1 MRCRE
6 IATENV
12 ESLPENASVADAAK
26 LMAVTG
32 LGFLPVC
39 DTQRRVLGVVTD
51 RDLVV
56 QSMARGLDPGL
67 TPITCVMSRPP
78 VNCFVDGDLG
88 MAERIMAE
96 EQKSRLV
103 LVDQNGAFAGVLS
116 IADIAERAPKREALR
131 TLQAVLWREALG
143 PRGGAPRDQE
153 PFLTPEPEPTGDRA
167 HAHAHD
173 TVFTGGRHG
182 GGYTEFP

>member
-6 IATENV
+6 IATENM

-26 LMAVTG
+26 LMAVKG

-39 DTQRRVLGVVTD
+39 DGDRKVLGVVTD

-56 QSMARGLDPGL
+56 QAMARGLDPGQ
-67 TPITCVMSRPP
+67 TPITSVMSRPP
-78 VNCFVDGDLG
+78 VTCFVDGDLG
-88 MAERIMAE
+88 MAERVMAD

-103 LVDQNGAFAGVLS
+103 LVDQDGTLAGVLS

-143 PRGGAPRDQE
+143 PRGGAPADQE
-153 PFLTPEPEPTGDRA
+153 RFLTPEPEAAGERG
-167 HAHAHD
+167 HAQQP
-173 TVFTGGRHG
+173 TVFTGGHHDD
-182 GGYTEFP
+182 GYTEFP

>member
-1 MRCRE
+1 M
-6 IATENV
+6 

-32 LGFLPVC
+32 VGFLPIC
-39 DTQRRVLGVVTD
+39 DADHKVLGVVTD

-56 QSMARGLDPGL
+56 TAMARGLDPAL
-67 TPITCVMSRPP
+67 TPITSVMSRPP
-78 VNCFVDGDLG
+78 VTCFVDGDLG
-88 MAERIMAE
+88 MAERMMAE

-103 LVDQNGAFAGVLS
+103 LVDQKGLLAGVLS

-143 PRGGAPRDQE
+143 PRGGAPSDQE
-153 PFLTPEPEPTGDRA
+153 PFLTPEPEPTGDRP
-167 HAHAHD
+167 HAQD
-173 TVFTGGRHG
+173 TVFTGGRHND
-182 GGYTEFP
+182 GYTEFP

>member
-6 IATENV
+6 IATENI

-32 LGFLPVC
+32 LGFLPIC
-39 DTQRRVLGVVTD
+39 DADHKVLGVVTD

-56 QSMARGLDPGL
+56 KSMARGLDPGA
-67 TPITCVMSRPP
+67 TPISTVMSRPP
-78 VNCFVDGDLG
+78 LVCFIDGDLG
-88 MAERIMAE
+88 MAERMMAE

-103 LVDQNGAFAGVLS
+103 LVDQNGTLAGVLT

-143 PRGGAPRDQE
+143 PRGGAPSDQG
-153 PFLTPEPEPTGDRA
+153 PFLTPEPETTGD
-167 HAHAHD
+167 HARTQE
-173 TVFTGGRHG
+173 TVFTGGHRND
-182 GGYTEFP
+182 GYTEFP

>member
-6 IATENV
+6 IATENM
-12 ESLPENASVADAAK
+12 ESLPENASVADAAR

-32 LGFLPVC
+32 VGFLPIC
-39 DTQRRVLGVVTD
+39 DADRKVLGVVTD

-56 QSMARGLDPGL
+56 KAMSRGLDPGL
-67 TPITCVMSRPP
+67 TPITSVMSHPP
-78 VNCFVDGDLG
+78 VTCFVDGDLG
-88 MAERIMAE
+88 MAERMMAE

-103 LVDQNGAFAGVLS
+103 LVDQKGFLAGVLS

-153 PFLTPEPEPTGDRA
+153 PFLTPEPEPTGDRPR
-167 HAHAHD
+167 AHD
-173 TVFTGGRHG
+173 TVFTGGHRND
-182 GGYTEFP
+182 GYTEFP

>member
-1 MRCRE
+1 MRCRD
-6 IATENV
+6 IASENI

-26 LMAVTG
+26 LMAASG
-32 LGFLPVC
+32 LGFLPIC
-39 DTQRRVLGVVTD
+39 DTKRKVLGVVTD

-67 TPITCVMSRPP
+67 TPITSLMSRPP
-78 VNCFVDGDLG
+78 VTCFVDGDLE
-88 MAERIMAE
+88 MAERMMAE

-103 LVDQNGAFAGVLS
+103 LVDESGGFAGVLS

-153 PFLTPEPEPTGDRA
+153 PFLTPEPEPTGDHA
-167 HAHAHD
+167 HAHARD
-173 TVFTGGRHG
+173 TVFTGGRHD

>member
-6 IATENV
+6 IAREEI

-32 LGFLPVC
+32 LGFLPIC
-39 DTQRRVLGVVTD
+39 DGGRKVLGVVTD

-67 TPITCVMSRPP
+67 TPVTSVMSQPA
-78 VNCFVDGDLG
+78 VTYFIDGDLG
-88 MAERIMAE
+88 MAEQLMAQ
-96 EQKSRLV
+96 EQKSRIV
-103 LVDQNGAFAGVLS
+103 LVDQNGALAGVLS

-167 HAHAHD
+167 RAHD
-173 TVFTGGRHG
+173 TVFTGGRHND
-182 GGYTEFP
+182 GYTEFP

>member
-6 IATENV
+6 IATENI

-39 DTQRRVLGVVTD
+39 DADRKVLGVVTD

-67 TPITCVMSRPP
+67 TPITSVMTRPA
-78 VNCFVDGDLG
+78 VTYFVDGDLG
-88 MAERIMAE
+88 MAEQLMAE

-103 LVDQNGAFAGVLS
+103 LIDQDGVLAGVLS

-153 PFLTPEPEPTGDRA
+153 PFLTPEPEPTGD
-167 HAHAHD
+167 HARPRD
-173 TVFTGGRHG
+173 TVFTGGRHDD
-182 GGYTEFP
+182 GYTEFP

>member
-6 IATENV
+6 IATENR

-32 LGFLPVC
+32 VGFLPVC
-39 DTQRRVLGVVTD
+39 DGDQKVLGVVTD

-56 QSMARGLDPGL
+56 QAMARGLDPGL
-67 TPITCVMSRPP
+67 TPITSVMSRPP
-78 VNCFVDGDLG
+78 LTCFVDGDLG
-88 MAERIMAE
+88 MAERMMAE

-103 LVDQNGAFAGVLS
+103 LVDQDGTLAGVLS

-143 PRGGAPRDQE
+143 PRGGAADDQE
-153 PFLTPEPEPTGDRA
+153 PFLTPEPEATGDRPR
-167 HAHAHD
+167 AHD
-173 TVFTGGRHG
+173 ATVFTGGRHDD
-182 GGYTEFP
+182 GYTEFP